1 MGFIV
6 DTDPFTGVVRHIGP
20 ARVYLKFEEYP
31 GLAMS
36 RSIGDMVAHSVG
48 VSSEPGK
55 IIYFSYFHRRL
66 QMQSSV
72 RRQIYNH
79 SL

>member
-1 MGFIV
+1 MGSMV
-6 DTDPFTGVVRHIGP
+6 DKDQFTGVVRPIGP

-36 RSIGDMVAHSVG
+36 RSIGDMIAHSVG

-55 IIYFSYFHRRL
+55 IIYFLYFHRRL
-66 QMQSSV
+66 QMQSSI
-72 RRQIYNH
+72 R
-79 SL
+79 